1 MHPSAAPAATA
12 ALTLQD
18 IVFRPDLLIRWD
30 DETVAY
36 AYVSCLRPDAI
47 AARPVR
53 RSSRH

>member
-1 MHPSAAPAATA
+1 MLPSAAPAAAA